1 MSTAHRLTWRLFVAC
16 CAGLLT
22 LAAAPA
28 RAVIIQTASGT
39 GNTTAPADDPGWN
52 NVSIR
57 GNGTSEAQAVAGDS
71 GGPVFAKHGGQ
82 WQLAGI
88 MVAAEG
94 YSGQPSLELTAVFGN
109 ETFMA
114 DLSYYRNQIVAVV
127 PEPGA
132 VALAGMALAAGA
144 AWAAGLSRRDKATGR
159 AARHGVTGLRWMCR
173 LPVCGYRLGP
183 IRHGFRR
190 W

>member
-1 MSTAHRLTWRLFVAC
+1 VQA
-16 CAGLLT
+16 AGT
-22 LAAAPA
+22 I
-28 RAVIIQTASGT
+28 RAFGWTQPSGT

-57 GNGTSEAQAVAGDS
+57 GNCTAEAQAVAGDF
-71 GGPVFAKHGGQ
+71 GGAVFAKHGGQ

-94 YSGQPSLELTAVFGN
+94 YSGQPSPELTAVFGN

-127 PEPGA
+127 PEPDA
-132 VALAGMALAAGA
+132 ATLAGMALAVGA
-144 AWAAGLSRRDKATGR
+144 AWATTRRY
-159 AARHGVTGLRWMCR
+159 AR
-173 LPVCGYRLGP
+173 P
-183 IRHGFRR
+183 
-190 W
+190 

>member
-57 GNGTSEAQAVAGDS
+57 GNGTSEAQAVAGDF
-71 GGPVFAKHGGQ
+71 GRAVFAKHGGQ
-82 WQLAGI
+82 WQQAGI

-132 VALAGMALAAGA
+132 VALVGMALAGGA
-144 AWAAGLSRRDKATGR
+144 A
-159 AARHGVTGLRWMCR
+159 
-173 LPVCGYRLGP
+173 
-183 IRHGFRR
+183 
-190 W
+190 